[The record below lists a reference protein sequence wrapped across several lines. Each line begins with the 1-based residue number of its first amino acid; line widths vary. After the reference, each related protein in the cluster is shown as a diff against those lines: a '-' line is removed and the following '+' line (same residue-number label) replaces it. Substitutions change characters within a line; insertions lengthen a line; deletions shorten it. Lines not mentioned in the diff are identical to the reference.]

1 MGRPL
6 VLALVGPTGVGKTE
20 IAAGVARRTGAEI
33 ISADS
38 MQVYRRLDIGTA
50 KPSAQ
55 LRAELPH
62 HLIDVVDPDDSMS
75 AGRYAALARDAAR
88 SIAERGRPV
97 LLCGGSGLYARAFAR
112 GLIGGV
118 ASDPAVRAELETRAT
133 DELYDELAESDPA
146 SAERLAPGDRV
157 RIVRALE
164 VLQLGGE
171 PISSRHVEHGFEDQ
185 PFDVRWLGLEL
196 DRGELEQRIRARVD
210 RMFADGL
217 VEEVKGLH
225 AAGYSAELRSL
236 QAIGYREVGR
246 LLAGELDE
254 RETREAIAIAT
265 RRYAKRQL
273 TWFRAEP
280 GLEWIDASDPAR
292 VLREAEAR
300 ISSRSPSPR

>member
-1 MGRPL
+1 MDRPQ

-20 IAAGVARRTGAEI
+20 IAAAVARRTGAEI

-38 MQVYRRLDIGTA
+38 MQVYRGLDIGTA

-55 LRAELPH
+55 LRAEIPH
-62 HLIDVVDPDDSMS
+62 HLIDVVAPDDPMS
-75 AGRYAALARDAAR
+75 AGRYAALAREAAR

-97 LLCGGSGLYARAFAR
+97 LLCGGTGLYARAFAR

-118 ASDPAVRAELETRAT
+118 ASDPALRAELEARAT
-133 DELYDELAESDPA
+133 EDLYDELADSDPA
-146 SAERLAPGDRV
+146 AAERIAPGDRV

-171 PISSRHVEHGFEDQ
+171 PISSRHAKHGSEDQ
-185 PFDVRWLGLEL
+185 PFDVRWLGLSL
-196 DRGELEQRIRARVD
+196 DRDLLERRIRARVD
-210 RMFADGL
+210 RMFAAGL
-217 VEEVKGLH
+217 VEEVKGLY
-225 AAGYSAELRSL
+225 ADGYAPGLRSL

-246 LLAGELDE
+246 LLAGEIDE
-254 RETREAIAIAT
+254 GEAREAIAVAT

-280 GLEWIDASDPAR
+280 GLSWIDASDPSR
-292 VLREAEAR
+292 VLPEAEAQLTR
-300 ISSRSPSPR
+300 RS

>member
-1 MGRPL
+1 MDRPL

-20 IAAGVARRTGAEI
+20 LAAQLARCTGAEI

-50 KPSAQ
+50 KPSLE
-55 LRAELPH
+55 LRAEIPH
-62 HLIDVVDPDDSMS
+62 HGIDVVDPDDPMS
-75 AGRYAALARDAAR
+75 AGRYAALAREAAAG
-88 SIAERGRPV
+88 IAQRGRPV

-118 ASDPAVRAELETRAT
+118 ASDPVMRAELEARTT
-133 DELYDELAESDPA
+133 HELYEELAGSDPDA
-146 SAERLAPGDRV
+146 AARIPRGDKV

-164 VLQLGGE
+164 VLQLGGAT
-171 PISSRHVEHGFEDQ
+171 ISERHAEHGLEDR
-185 PFDVRWLGLEL
+185 PFDVRWLGLSL
-196 DRGELEQRIRARVD
+196 DRAVLEQRIRARVD
-210 RMFADGL
+210 QMFEAGL

-225 AAGYSAELRSL
+225 ADGYGPSLRSL

-254 RETREAIAIAT
+254 GEAREAIAVAT
-265 RRYAKRQL
+265 RRYAKRQF

-280 GLEWIDASDPAR
+280 ELVWFDAREPERA
-292 VLREAEAR
+292 LREAETLLGVAA
-300 ISSRSPSPR
+300 SPR